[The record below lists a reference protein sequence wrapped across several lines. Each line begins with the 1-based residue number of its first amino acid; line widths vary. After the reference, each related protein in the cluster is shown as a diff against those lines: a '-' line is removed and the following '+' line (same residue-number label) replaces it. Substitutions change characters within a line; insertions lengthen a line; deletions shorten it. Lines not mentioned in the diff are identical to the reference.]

1 MIYLILQ
8 IAFILGLAAVAGV
21 GVGWWVR
28 GRAAGGGGGAR
39 GVRELPDNPFDA
51 RFRLEQ
57 CHRDNSALRR
67 ELKEVEERAEKL
79 QARFETAEQMDDD
92 VMERLESAEIRVQA
106 LMEDLQMRDD
116 TIEALERELEALRSN
131 S

>member
-1 MIYLILQ
+1 MIYLMSQ
-8 IAFILGLAAVAGV
+8 IAFILALAAVAGV

-28 GRAAGGGGGAR
+28 GRVGDR
-39 GVRELPDNPFDA
+39 GNVSGIKELPDNPFDA

-67 ELKEVEERAEKL
+67 ELKEMEALAEKL
-79 QARFETAEQMDDD
+79 QSRMETTKQADDD
-92 VMERLESAEIRVQA
+92 IMERLEASEIRVQA
-106 LMEDLQMRDD
+106 LLEDLQMRDD
-116 TIEALERELEALRSN
+116 TIEVLEKELEALRSI

>member
-1 MIYLILQ
+1 MIYLMSQ
-8 IAFILGLAAVAGV
+8 IAFILALAAVAGV

-28 GRAAGGGGGAR
+28 GRVGDGGNVSGIK
-39 GVRELPDNPFDA
+39 ELPDNPFDA

-67 ELKEVEERAEKL
+67 ELKEMEARAEKL
-79 QARFETAEQMDDD
+79 QSRMDTTEQADDD
-92 VMERLESAEIRVQA
+92 IMERLEASEIRVQA
-106 LMEDLQMRDD
+106 LLEDLQMRDD
-116 TIEALERELEALRSN
+116 TIEVLEKELEALRSN